1 MYTDALRGVGII
13 KPILQLGKLRLRE
26 EKLLSWGH
34 MAAKAEPTGSS
45 MHFFTCDAPT
55 VPPPALESP
64 GYGEELPATPG
75 KWTWGPRGCTMG
87 PKHSRLE
94 ARPLPIAHGVC
105 KHSHPSRSLVTAAP
119 NSCSLNLGRGGGARL
134 PDALTPTA
142 GSPWG
147 DTGCPFHHKWQCA
160 LPPDP
165 AQVLG
170 LLWASSQGAK

>member
-1 MYTDALRGVGII
+1 
-13 KPILQLGKLRLRE
+13 
-26 EKLLSWGH
+26 
-34 MAAKAEPTGSS
+34 MAAKTEPTGSS

-64 GYGEELPATPG
+64 GHGEELPSTPG

-87 PKHSRLE
+87 PKHSRPE
-94 ARPLPIAHGVC
+94 ARPSPIGSWGLQALPSFQVI
-105 KHSHPSRSLVTAAP
+105 SY
-119 NSCSLNLGRGGGARL
+119 CSSQLWFPKPGGGGGARL
-134 PDALTPTA
+134 PGALTPAA

-165 AQVLG
+165 ALVLG